1 MKSEVRCFFA
11 LWPEQDLAHELYALG
26 ATIAGRRMR
35 EETLHLTLAFLGN
48 VESRRIGELCHLAA
62 NLSLPAID
70 LTIDR
75 LGCWEHS
82 GVCWAGPTGLPTP
95 FLAFIDTLHAQLRA
109 AGFALEER
117 EFAAHISLLRNIGKL
132 TCRNGKDPLRKRAA
146 CSPLASSL
154 VWPLRAWRLVAS
166 LPDGTG
172 RRYEILGEWSALRRD
187 PYSPELDE

>member
-1 MKSEVRCFFA
+1 MESEVRCFFA
-11 LWPEQDLAHELYALG
+11 LWPEQDLGHELYALG
-26 ATIAGRRMR
+26 AAIVGRRMR

-62 NLSLPAID
+62 NLSLPALD

-82 GVCWAGPTGLPTP
+82 GVCWAGPTGLPAP

-117 EFAAHISLLRNIGKL
+117 EFAAHISLLRNV
-132 TCRNGKDPLRKRAA
+132 GKDSVRSRAV

-154 VWPLRAWRLVAS
+154 VWPLQAWRLVAS
-166 LPDGTG
+166 LPDGAG
-172 RRYEILGEWSALRRD
+172 RRYEILGEWPALRCD
-187 PYSPELDE
+187 PHSPALDD